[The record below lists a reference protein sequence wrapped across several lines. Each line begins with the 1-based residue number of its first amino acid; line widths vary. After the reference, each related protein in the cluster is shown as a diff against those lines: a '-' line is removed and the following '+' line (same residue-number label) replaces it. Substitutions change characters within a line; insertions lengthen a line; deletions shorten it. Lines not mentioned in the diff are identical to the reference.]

1 MILGF
6 IPVNQNE
13 RFVEAY
19 QNALAQSGGTR
30 LTGISR
36 SQSHGSGHTCWTDL
50 HIKSPGDRSSG
61 SEVGRSS
68 ARPMESWIVGCD
80 EDFFSFAS
88 ISLLLCL
95 PLHVCLLMEHLG
107 GGAFRE
113 GFVFTARK
121 AAPHFADQRPRGV
134 DLLLS
139 GHLIG
144 LFPQDKDLTVGGNQ
158 ISNTDVRGTIGA
170 GIKFD
175 IYPWFTKNIV
185 GAEIEVFGLGG
196 SVRAPRTT
204 SGSGTTQAQGS
215 LIAITTMYNLML
227 RYSGETIQ
235 PYIGAGVGSSTGIL
249 YNVNIQSGNVGLSG
263 GIG

>member
-1 MILGF
+1 MTG
-6 IPVNQNE
+6 
-13 RFVEAY
+13 
-19 QNALAQSGGTR
+19 R
-30 LTGISR
+30 LLRGM
-36 SQSHGSGHTCWTDL
+36 
-50 HIKSPGDRSSG
+50 
-61 SEVGRSS
+61 V
-68 ARPMESWIVGCD
+68 V
-80 EDFFSFAS
+80 F
-88 ISLLLCL
+88 
-95 PLHVCLLMEHLG
+95 LLMVTMWRG
-107 GGAFRE
+107 PAFAQE
-113 GFVFTARK
+113 TSEPSTSVPHEK
-121 AAPHFADQRPRGV
+121 AENKV

-144 LFPQDKDLTVGGNQ
+144 LFHQNEDLSVGGNR
-158 ISNTDVRGTIGA
+158 IYNTDVRGTIGA

-204 SGSGTTQAQGS
+204 SGSGATQAQGS

-227 RYSGETIQ
+227 RYPGEAIQ

-263 GIG
+263 TSGDLAFAYQFLGGVRAFVTKQLFLFGEYKYFVTQYSWDSGGAGNQRVKLDFQSQIVSGGVGWSF